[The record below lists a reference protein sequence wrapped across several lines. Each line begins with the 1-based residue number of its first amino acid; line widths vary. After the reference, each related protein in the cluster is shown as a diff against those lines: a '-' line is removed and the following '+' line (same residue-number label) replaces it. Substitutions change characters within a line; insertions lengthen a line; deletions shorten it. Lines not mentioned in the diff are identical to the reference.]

1 MAQRYLQIPFSFE
14 NLINKKKQANR
25 IAIEDSIR
33 QNIQFLILSHIGD
46 LSYDKSV
53 GFEMWDYDKLV
64 FYHEKEPYYV
74 SDKPEYRGL
83 LENQQAKKNFNNN
96 LKALI
101 VKHELRLQ
109 NISTEFNFEKIH
121 GNLSVYQRFIN
132 LKVEGILK
140 STGLPLSPP
149 FSLKIIFTP
158 FSVVTNE

>member
-14 NLINKKKQANR
+14 KLIDKKKQSTR

-33 QNIQFLILSHIGD
+33 RNIQFLILSHIGD
-46 LSYDKSV
+46 LSYDKTM

-74 SDKPEYRGL
+74 TEKPEFKGL

-96 LKALI
+96 LKELI

-109 NISTEFNFEKIH
+109 NIQTEFNFEKVE

-132 LKVEGILK
+132 IKAEGILK

-149 FSLKIIFTP
+149 FSLKILFTP
-158 FSVVTNE
+158 FSVIAEH